1 MQLKGVRIGGI
12 VEADELVLTSFA
24 VDTENMMMSGAVAI
38 SDVSGNVCPLFGD
51 VTGTLPT
58 TSSEAVG

>member
-1 MQLKGVRIGGI
+1 MKGERIGGI

-24 VDTENMMMSGAVAI
+24 VDTVMSGAVAI
-38 SDVSGNVCPLFGD
+38 RDVSGTVCPLFGD